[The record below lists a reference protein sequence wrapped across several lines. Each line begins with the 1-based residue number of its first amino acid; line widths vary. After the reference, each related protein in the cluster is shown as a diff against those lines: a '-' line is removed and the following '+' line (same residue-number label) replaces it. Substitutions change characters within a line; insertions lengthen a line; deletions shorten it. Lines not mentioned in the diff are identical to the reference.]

1 MNAKVSP
8 RQFITKSEAR
18 SYIHDVVREGIH
30 ANYDDK
36 YGHNI
41 FGPFCPIRRIF
52 CNLYGSGTSGN

>member
-1 MNAKVSP
+1 MKAKVSP
-8 RQFITKSEAR
+8 RQFITKIEAR
-18 SYIHDVVREGIH
+18 SYIVREGTH

-36 YGHNI
+36 YGHSI